1 MLVLDTHIWL
11 WWMAGDKK
19 LKPGWQE
26 SIAQADRVGVSA
38 ISLFEVAWLVHNGRI
53 ELGCDL
59 AWWFE
64 QALTLS
70 EVELL
75 DVIPEIAMRAVSLES
90 HHSDPQDRLI
100 IATAIQHQA
109 NLMSVDQKFK
119 LYRELDGLLIQA

>member
-1 MLVLDTHIWL
+1 
-11 WWMAGDKK
+11 
-19 LKPGWQE
+19 
-26 SIAQADRVGVSA
+26 
-38 ISLFEVAWLVHNGRI
+38 
-53 ELGCDL
+53 L

-75 DVIPEIAMRAVSLES
+75 AITPEIAMCAVSLEV

-100 IATAIQHQA
+100 IATAIQHQVS
-109 NLMSVDQKFK
+109 LMSVEQKFK